1 MSEVNEELE
10 MYKENIIDHYKHPR
24 NCYELQDF
32 TFQQK
37 ELNPLC
43 GDEITLFLKIEDE
56 KVQDVSFVGQG
67 CAISQASI
75 SLLTDYLK
83 RKTFDEI
90 KKISKETVFE
100 LLGIPI
106 SHTRMKCALL
116 SLKALSVGLAKMEE
130 KV

>member
-1 MSEVNEELE
+1 MSKVKEELE

-24 NCYELQDF
+24 NCHELQDF

-37 ELNPLC
+37 ELNPVC
-43 GDEITLFLKIEDE
+43 GDEITLFLKITDN
-56 KVQDVSFVGQG
+56 KVQAVSFIGQG

-83 RKTFDEI
+83 GKTFDEI
-90 KKISKETVFE
+90 KKISKETMFE

-116 SLKALSVGLAKMEE
+116 SLKALSEGLIKMEE

>member
-1 MSEVNEELE
+1 MSKVNEELE

-24 NCYELQDF
+24 NCHELQDF

-43 GDEITLFLKIEDE
+43 GDEITLFLKITDN
-56 KVQDVSFVGQG
+56 KVQAVSFIGQG

-83 RKTFDEI
+83 GKTFDEI
-90 KKISKETVFE
+90 KKISKETMFE

-116 SLKALSVGLAKMEE
+116 SLKALSEGLIKMEE

>member
-1 MSEVNEELE
+1 MSEVNGELE
-10 MYKENIIDHYKHPR
+10 MYKENIIDHYKNPR
-24 NCYELQDF
+24 NYHKLLDF

-43 GDEITLFLKIEDE
+43 GDEITLFLKIIDN

-83 RKTFDEI
+83 GKTFDDI

-116 SLKALSVGLAKMEE
+116 SLKALSEGLSKMEG

>member
-1 MSEVNEELE
+1 MSEVNGELE
-10 MYKENIIDHYKHPR
+10 MYKENIIDHYKNPR
-24 NCYELQDF
+24 NYHKLLDF

-43 GDEITLFLKIEDE
+43 GDEITLFLKIIDN

-83 RKTFDEI
+83 GKTFDEI

-116 SLKALSVGLAKMEE
+116 SLKALSEGLSKMEG

>member
-1 MSEVNEELE
+1 MSDDVDLE

-24 NCYELQDF
+24 NLGELDSYSF
-32 TFQQK
+32 KQK

-43 GDEITLFLKIEDE
+43 GDEITLYLKIENE
-56 KVQDVSFVGQG
+56 RVTAVSFIGQG

-75 SLLTDYLK
+75 SLLTDFLK
-83 RKTFDEI
+83 EKTLDEI
-90 KKISKETVFE
+90 KKISKETIIE
-100 LLGIPI
+100 LLQIPI

-116 SLKALSVGLAKMEE
+116 SLKALSEGLMKMEE

>member
-24 NCYELQDF
+24 NCHELHDF